1 MKLKPTLPGV
11 PESDAASQKE
21 KVEESAAPRGGR
33 AAGSGRRASHPSTA
47 KPPPGLCRR
56 RSGPGNRSPYLA
68 GFVKLLLEPRHR
80 HLSPAAA
87 RGGGA
92 AQAERPTRPLA
103 VSPAP
108 TAPAP
113 RADGNIAFQAGSA
126 AAAPLA
132 AAGAHAND
140 RTLVAGPLAAGGRYA
155 NESARR
161 RPRRDVAWR
170 QRRRGTGRGGGS
182 LRAGGTAAAAA
193 APSQPQGACSS
204 TDRPVSF
211 LAASSLS
218 YF

>member
-1 MKLKPTLPGV
+1 MPPARRRRSRNPRRL
-11 PESDAASQKE
+11 AA
-21 KVEESAAPRGGR
+21 GGR
-33 AAGSGRRASHPSTA
+33 PAGRPAGSGRRASHPSAA
-47 KPPPGLCRR
+47 KPPPGLCR

-92 AQAERPTRPLA
+92 AQAERPARPLA

-113 RADGNIAFQAGSA
+113 RAEGNIAFQAGSA

-140 RTLVAGPLAAGGRYA
+140 RAVVAGPLAAGGRYA

-170 QRRRGTGRGGGS
+170 QRRRGTGRGGGRTGS
-182 LRAGGTAAAAA
+182 REGPCVQVGRRPRQGHPPSRGALAK
-193 APSQPQGACSS
+193 APKGL
-204 TDRPVSF
+204 
-211 LAASSLS
+211 LAL
-218 YF
+218 